1 MNSKKTYDY
10 IVVGSG
16 SAGSVIASRI
26 SEDASLRVL
35 LLEAG
40 PLDNHLYVK
49 MPAALGFPLK
59 DDRFNWLYHS
69 QPESFLAGRR
79 IYQPRGR
86 VLGGS
91 SSINGM
97 IWVRGNPWDF
107 DNWEAQGA
115 SNWSYKHV
123 LPYFKRAETFDQ
135 GPNPYRGGRGPM
147 RVSTSSATHPLFKAF
162 LDAGAE
168 AGIPLTADLNGY
180 QQEGVHVTQ
189 RSISGGLRWSSSRGY
204 LHSQPKRPNL
214 TVLTGVLVTGVET
227 SNKRV
232 VRVKAKDRSE
242 TKVFEVDRE
251 VILCAGALNTPK
263 LMMISGIGHAHD
275 LRDAGIAVTHD
286 LPGVGRGLKDHV
298 GVGLRYAVAKDVS
311 LANKLTIP
319 GRAVLGLEWMLFKKG
334 IGSRNFWD
342 VGAFLRTRRG
352 LPAPNIQFEFSPLLG
367 NYEPGSLSVE
377 HGFSHF
383 VSVQRPKSSGRV
395 WVDSA
400 DPAVAPKFLVNYLQD
415 RDDLEQ
421 LFEGIKLVRR
431 VVQQQ
436 AWDEF
441 RGGELKPGPQ
451 VASDDDLRKWLPT
464 AASTNFHLA
473 CSCRIGQDDMAVVD
487 PEGRVH
493 GMDNLRIADASVMP
507 DIVTANTNATVIML
521 AEKLSDAILGKRL
534 PPEFQPY
541 YDADD
546 YVVN

>member
-1 MNSKKTYDY
+1 MNSKTYDY
-10 IVVGSG
+10 VIIGSG
-16 SAGSVIASRI
+16 SAGAVVASRL
-26 SEDASLRVL
+26 SEDPALRVL

-40 PLDNHLYVK
+40 PRDNHLYVK

-69 QPESFLAGRR
+69 QPEPSLGGRC

-97 IWVRGNPWDF
+97 IWVRGNPSDF

-115 SNWSYKHV
+115 SDWSYEHV
-123 LPYFKRAETFDQ
+123 LPYFKKAETFDQ
-135 GPNPYRGGRGPM
+135 GPNVYRGGSGPM
-147 RVSTSSATHPLFKAF
+147 RISTSSATHPLFKAF
-162 LDAGAE
+162 LEAGRE
-168 AGIPLTADLNGY
+168 AGIPLTPDPNGY

-189 RSISGGLRWSSSRGY
+189 RSISGGIRWSSSRGY
-204 LHSQPKRPNL
+204 LHSQPKKPNL
-214 TVLTGVLVTGVET
+214 TVMTGALVTGIDT
-227 SNKRV
+227 SNKRA
-232 VRVKAKDRSE
+232 VRVRARDRSGSH
-242 TKVFEVDRE
+242 VFEVERE

-263 LMMISGIGHAHD
+263 LLMISGIGNAHS
-275 LRDAGIAVTHD
+275 LRKAGIAVKHD

-298 GVGLRYAVAKDVS
+298 GVPLRYAVAKDVS

-319 GRAVLGLEWMLFKKG
+319 GRARLGLEWLLFRKG

-342 VGAFLRTRRG
+342 VGAFLRTRPG

-383 VSVQRPKSSGRV
+383 VSVQRPRSSGSV

-400 DPAVAPKFLVNYLQD
+400 DPAAPPKFLVNYLED

-421 LFEGIKLVRR
+421 LVEGVKLARR
-431 VVQQQ
+431 VVRQR

-441 RGGELKPGPQ
+441 RGAELKPGPQ

-464 AASTNFHLA
+464 AAGTNFHLA
-473 CSCRIGQDDMAVVD
+473 CSCRMGLDDLAVVD

-493 GMDNLRIADASVMP
+493 GMDNLRIVDASVMP
-507 DIVTANTNATVIML
+507 EMVTANTNATVIML
-521 AEKLSDAILGKRL
+521 AEKLSDAILGKKL
-534 PPEFQPY
+534 PPEPQPY
-541 YDADD
+541 YNADD